1 MNWNKTKLYNLTIIN
16 KMIKIF
22 KEKIRYVNNKI
33 EILTI
38 NKNMKI
44 NKNKKH
50 NIKDLLK
57 MRRMKNNLL
66 KIWIQLIIKILTIK

>member
-1 MNWNKTKLYNLTIIN
+1 
-16 KMIKIF
+16 
-22 KEKIRYVNNKI
+22 
-33 EILTI
+33 
-38 NKNMKI
+38 MKI

>member
-1 MNWNKTKLYNLTIIN
+1 
-16 KMIKIF
+16 MIKIF

-66 KIWIQLIIKILTIK
+66 KI